1 MVLLNKIFIKV
12 EPKTSANYEVERKKE
27 LRDKIRAKI
36 DNLLDLQKA
45 CKGKRL
51 SIYACFCL
59 WDGSKVEGRAKKD
72 LDNMLKILCDTLKE
86 YMDTDKKEQG
96 LGLIENDNDDLIF
109 EINCS
114 KRLVQTESEEG
125 IELEISEFPQQ

>member
-1 MVLLNKIFIKV
+1 MVLLNKIFINV
-12 EPKTSANYEVERKKE
+12 EPKTSANNEVERKKE

-45 CKGKRL
+45 SKGKRL
-51 SIYACFCL
+51 SIYAQFCL
-59 WDGSKVEGRAKKD
+59 WDGSKVDGRTKKD

-96 LGLIENDNDDLIF
+96 LGLIENDNDGLIF
-109 EINCS
+109 EIHCS
-114 KRLVQTESEEG
+114 
-125 IELEISEFPQQ
+125 